1 MKIIYFIIAFFISIV
16 IEAQTITGIVTDDQG
31 IPLPYVNVFIP
42 DNKIGVLTDDN
53 GNFTLKHLSA
63 GTVKIQFSE
72 IGYETVLKTIVI
84 KKSETKKITIQL
96 HEEAI
101 RGQDVVVSG
110 GTYTVQHNNAITIT
124 SIKAREIHSIGTPS
138 VMEAIASRPG
148 VHVIEK
154 SPGVSVPSIRG
165 LSLDNILV
173 LNNGFKLSN
182 YQFSEDHPYLV
193 NSYGIDKVEVI
204 KGPASILYGAGA
216 LGGVI
221 NFIKER
227 PAAYG
232 TVEGDANLQYHSNT
246 EGMVGNVGVKGH
258 QGDIVWGLRAG
269 SQSHKDFKDGRDSIV
284 HNSRFNKDNL
294 SAMAGILKPVGSF
307 KVYYDYNAFALGMT
321 VPPALKE
328 VNANERKNKV
338 WFQHL
343 DNHLISTRNT
353 LFFNKLKIDFDAA
366 YQINHR
372 RLETDTLMPAVTL
385 IDMEDRLLVYDVK
398 MRYRFSKKNLL
409 IGGMQGNTENN
420 RNATAPVVLLPDADM
435 STISAFALWQ
445 GNYFSEKLHTQ
456 IGVRYDLTTLHIL
469 LDEARDMQYE
479 NPSFTAGMTYKL
491 SSRLL
496 WRVNI
501 ASAFRAPNL
510 AELTQDGLHG
520 TRYEKGNAELN
531 PQRNYEADMSLHYH
545 INKFELTASPFYNRI
560 LDYIYLSP
568 TADTTAG
575 GQTIYRYLQSNSTI
589 YGGEV
594 SGESLLMPFLKAK
607 ASYGYL
613 HGVQDNGNYLPLIPQ
628 NTVRLSLTAFWK
640 QYRFIKK
647 PSVSLESVNAFA
659 QNHPSSFET
668 KTNGYQLLNMIFSG
682 QTVLKGANVLS
693 YSLAIRNVFNTVYID
708 HLSTLKEI
716 GYYNQGRNIVV
727 TLSLKF

>member
-1 MKIIYFIIAFFISIV
+1 
-16 IEAQTITGIVTDDQG
+16 
-31 IPLPYVNVFIP
+31 
-42 DNKIGVLTDDN
+42 
-53 GNFTLKHLSA
+53 
-63 GTVKIQFSE
+63 
-72 IGYETVLKTIVI
+72 
-84 KKSETKKITIQL
+84 
-96 HEEAI
+96 
-101 RGQDVVVSG
+101 
-110 GTYTVQHNNAITIT
+110 
-124 SIKAREIHSIGTPS
+124 
-138 VMEAIASRPG
+138 
-148 VHVIEK
+148 
-154 SPGVSVPSIRG
+154 
-165 LSLDNILV
+165 
-173 LNNGFKLSN
+173 
-182 YQFSEDHPYLV
+182 
-193 NSYGIDKVEVI
+193 
-204 KGPASILYGAGA
+204 
-216 LGGVI
+216 
-221 NFIKER
+221 
-227 PAAYG
+227 
-232 TVEGDANLQYHSNT
+232 
-246 EGMVGNVGVKGH
+246 
-258 QGDIVWGLRAG
+258 
-269 SQSHKDFKDGRDSIV
+269 
-284 HNSRFNKDNL
+284 
-294 SAMAGILKPVGSF
+294 
-307 KVYYDYNAFALGMT
+307 
-321 VPPALKE
+321 
-328 VNANERKNKV
+328 
-338 WFQHL
+338 
-343 DNHLISTRNT
+343 
-353 LFFNKLKIDFDAA
+353 
-366 YQINHR
+366 
-372 RLETDTLMPAVTL
+372 
-385 IDMEDRLLVYDVK
+385 LLVYDVK
-398 MRYRFSKKNLL
+398 MRYRFSNKNLL